1 MNLILLI
8 LFFSLLLIFGFYKSK
23 IKGIIGEKKVSSIL
37 YFLDRS
43 DYKVINNVIIKTG
56 SITAQIDHIVISS
69 FGVFVIETKNYK
81 GWIFG
86 YENSKYWTQ
95 VIYKYKKKF
104 YNPILQNAGHI
115 RALKNCL
122 KLYSDLE
129 YISIVVFCTNAR
141 IKVDSNI
148 EVVNTNH
155 LIKTIKKYSSV
166 NLSQTDK
173 ENIFQK
179 INTSNVVK
187 SINQREHINSVKRRI
202 NASDKTTI
210 QVMKCPKCGNKLI
223 ERQGKFGNFLGC
235 KSYPKCNFTQQA
247 F

>member
-1 MNLILLI
+1 MELILLI
-8 LFFSLLLIFGFYKSK
+8 LFFLLMLIFGSYKSK

-37 YFLDRS
+37 YFLDKS

-56 SITAQIDHIVISS
+56 NISAQIDHIVISS

-81 GWIFG
+81 GWIVG

-115 RALKNCL
+115 RALKNYL
-122 KLYSDLE
+122 KGYKDLE
-129 YISIVVFCTNAR
+129 YRSIVVFCTKAR
-141 IKVDSNI
+141 IKVDSDSD
-148 EVVNTNH
+148 VVNANS

-166 NLSQTDK
+166 NLSKTDK
-173 ENIFQK
+173 ENIFQ
-179 INTSNVVK
+179 IISTSNLVK
-187 SINQREHINSVKRRI
+187 SIDQREHINSVKQRI
-202 NASDKTTI
+202 NFLDKKTI
-210 QVMKCPKCGNKLI
+210 QEIKCPKCGNKMI
-223 ERQGKFGNFLGC
+223 QRQGKFGIFLGC
-235 KSYPKCNFTQQA
+235 KSYPKCNYTQQE